1 MKILG
6 IIINTFAFILIL
18 FLCLYI
24 YEEVS
29 ENKTRSALV
38 EDALRD
44 DENSITIAL
53 EPAKQGDTF
62 IVEDKTLEFNPI
74 DNSVKEV
81 DEEPLY
87 WQEFKEESLESDTN
101 DTSTFVDKF
110 IGEPASMDP
119 NNPRDGDF
127 WYNETE
133 KMFKYISENKKYCF
147 VFSDEYDKLAKQSLT
162 LYQDPKELVEG
173 LLWTNKAE
181 GGVLKRYHNGRVE
194 IFSKII
200 P

>member
-6 IIINTFAFILIL
+6 IIINTFIFVLIL

-44 DENSITIAL
+44 DDNYTTIPL
-53 EPAKQGDTF
+53 EPIKQAGTL
-62 IVEDKTLEFNPI
+62 IIEDKTTEFNPL
-74 DNSVKEV
+74 DNPAQEV
-81 DEEPLY
+81 EEIVPLQESEDESP
-87 WQEFKEESLESDTN
+87 ESQLKA
-101 DTSTFVDKF
+101 TSMFVDKF
-110 IGEPASMDP
+110 IGEPISEDP
-119 NNPRDGDF
+119 SGPQDGDF
-127 WYNETE
+127 WYNNKE
-133 KMFKYISENKKYCF
+133 KMFKSINGNKKYCF
-147 VFSDEYDKLAKQSLT
+147 VFSDEYDKLVKQSLT

-173 LLWTNKAE
+173 LLWVNKAE
-181 GGVLKRYHNGRVE
+181 GDVLKRYHNGRVE
-194 IFSKII
+194 IFGKII